1 MNPSRFRHRIELLE
15 RKITKDNLMQEV
27 KTYESWS
34 KLWADVKTTKGSDY
48 VNAAQEQQKIITRF
62 IVRYSKTLDQFIRE
76 QKTSFQVIFKDVTYE
91 VTDVINDDEMNK
103 TFTILAEGR
112 V

>member
-15 RKITKDNLMQEV
+15 RKIAKDDLMQEV

-34 KLWADVKTTKGSDY
+34 KLWADVKTTKGSEY
-48 VNAAQEQQKIITRF
+48 INAAQEQQKVVTRF
-62 IVRYSKTLDQFIRE
+62 IVRYSKTLNEFVNQ
-76 QKTSFQVIFKDVTYE
+76 QKTGFQIVFKSIVYDVI
-91 VTDVINDDEMNK
+91 DVINDDEFNK
-103 TFTILAEGR
+103 TFTIIAEGR